1 MTQVRWFTL
10 EAHSGKQYSADFV
23 CWFAYRQCSFFWL
36 NQSKVLFK
44 LFHFFLGS
52 MLIIGFFAPSAVMKQ
67 YAILSLSYLFF
78 YMSFKNKY
86 ALYFSFLSLLWLIV
100 NLFYK
105 E

>member
-1 MTQVRWFTL
+1 MVNNILLISFVGL
-10 EAHSGKQYSADFV
+10 LIASGV
-23 CWFAYRQCSFFWL
+23 FFWL